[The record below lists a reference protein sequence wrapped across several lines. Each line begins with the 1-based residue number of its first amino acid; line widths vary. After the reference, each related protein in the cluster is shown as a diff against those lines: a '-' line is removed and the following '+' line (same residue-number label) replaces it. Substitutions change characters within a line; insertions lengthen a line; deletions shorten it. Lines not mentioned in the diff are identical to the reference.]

1 MFGLR
6 KRCAYCGMRID
17 KGEEL
22 VKAVKVPGAVGTRQR
37 AFCSEEHAAAYQ
49 KEVQTV
55 KQQHRS
61 GGGCCG

>member
-1 MFGLR
+1 MFSLR

-17 KGEEL
+17 RGGELMKE
-22 VKAVKVPGAVGTRQR
+22 VKAPGGVGTRLR

-55 KQQHRS
+55 KQQKS

>member
-1 MFGLR
+1 MEMFGLR
-6 KRCAYCGMRID
+6 KRCAYCGMRIA
-17 KGEEL
+17 KGEEII
-22 VKAVKVPGAVGTRQR
+22 KEVKVPGMIGTRRR

-55 KQQHRS
+55 KPRS